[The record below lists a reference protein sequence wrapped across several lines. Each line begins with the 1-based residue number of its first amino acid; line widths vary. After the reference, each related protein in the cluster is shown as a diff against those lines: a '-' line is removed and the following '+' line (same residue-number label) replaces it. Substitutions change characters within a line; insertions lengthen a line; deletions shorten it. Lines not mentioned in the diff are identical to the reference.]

1 MDAGDSL
8 SMAMPASPGAP
19 RASILIVC
27 HRRSDLLADCLR
39 SIRRNAGEVPAET
52 IVLFNGTP
60 EADRRELAEL
70 LDGVRVIVSG
80 VNLGFGTGNNRAAAL
95 ARGEYLVLL
104 NDDAEVRP
112 GWLDALVRTAE
123 RHPQAGAVASKVIHP
138 DGRLQEAGSIIWRDG
153 STLGVGRGIPEAST
167 RWDYLREIDYG
178 SACSLLVRRALFERI
193 GGFDDRFFPGYNE
206 DVDLCLSLR
215 AAGQRVLYE
224 PRSEIVHHES
234 QTGAE
239 AKTFLIMRGRELLRE
254 KWAATLECFP
264 EPRPRDPT
272 AIALAVHRARGNP
285 RRVLIIDDRLP
296 NPGLGS
302 GFGRMLDAL
311 RDLSGSGY
319 ATSFYAT
326 ASRAGDRSELQEL
339 GVEVIDQEL
348 GQHLADPAN
357 FYDVAIVSRPH
368 NFKHVRRLRR
378 FQPHAA
384 VIYDAEAL
392 FHRRLEREAA
402 LLADSDPEA
411 ARLAMQEAHHAR
423 RLEQKVV
430 RSVDRVISVSKVEA
444 QFLRSIPQ
452 HCPIDVIEPL
462 APDVRMTR
470 RPFAERNGMVFVAGW
485 LGPYPSPNSD
495 GLEWF
500 AEHALPLIEHR
511 RSPVRLSVTGGGPPL
526 EVLTLAGRSIT
537 FVGHVDDLAGIYDA
551 ARLAIVPVRYGA
563 GIKIKALE
571 ALQHGVPVVTT
582 SVGAEGIDGAGGPAV
597 SVCDDPGEFAERALA
612 LLDDERAWEAAR
624 TAIAGLHE
632 RWESRVQAPWAAI
645 VETALKEKTI
655 DRVALHR

>member
-1 MDAGDSL
+1 MS
-8 SMAMPASPGAP
+8 ASSGVPP

-39 SIRRNAGEVPAET
+39 SIRENVQGVAAET

-60 EADRRELAEL
+60 EAERFELAAL
-70 LDGVRVIVSG
+70 LDGTRVVVSG
-80 VNLGFGTGNNRAAAL
+80 VNLGFGAGNNRAAEF
-95 ARGEYLVLL
+95 ARGEFLVFL

-112 GWLDALVRTAE
+112 GWLEALVATAD
-123 RHPQAGAVASKVIHP
+123 RHPRAGAVGSKVVLP
-138 DGRLQEAGSIIWRDG
+138 DGRLQEAGSIIWSDG
-153 STLGVGRGIPEAST
+153 STLGVGRGIPEAS
-167 RWDYLREIDYG
+167 RQWDYRRETDYA
-178 SACSLLVRRALFERI
+178 SACSLLVRRALFEQI

-206 DVDLCLSLR
+206 DVDLCLSIR
-215 AAGQRVLYE
+215 ASGHRVLYE

-234 QTGAE
+234 QTGAD
-239 AKTFLIMRGRELLRE
+239 AKTFLIMRGRKMLNE
-254 KWAATLECFP
+254 KWGPALERFP
-264 EPRPRDPT
+264 EPHPRDPT
-272 AIALAVHRARGNP
+272 AIALAVHRAKGSP
-285 RRVLIIDDRLP
+285 RRVLIVDDRLP

-311 RDLSGSGY
+311 RDLSGAGY
-319 ATSFYAT
+319 ATYFYPT
-326 ASRAGDRSELQEL
+326 ASGAGEVSELQEL
-339 GVEVIDQEL
+339 GVEVIEQEL
-348 GQHLADPAN
+348 GKHLADPAN

-392 FHRRLEREAA
+392 FHRRLEREAE
-402 LLADSDPEA
+402 LLAASDPA
-411 ARLAMQEAHHAR
+411 AAELTLRKAEDAR
-423 RLEQKVV
+423 RLERRVV
-430 RSVDRVISVSKVEA
+430 RAVDRVISVSKVEA
-444 QFLRSIPQ
+444 RFLRSIPR
-452 HCPIDVIEPL
+452 HCPVDVIEPL

-470 RPFAERNGMVFVAGW
+470 RAFSERDGMVFVAGW

-500 AEHALPLIEHR
+500 AAHALPLIEER
-511 RSPVRLSVTGGGPPL
+511 LGSVRLSITGGDPPR
-526 EVLTLAGRSIT
+526 EVQELAGESIR
-537 FVGHVDDLAGIYDA
+537 FVGHVKDLAQMYDA

-597 SVCDDPGEFAERALA
+597 SVCDDPGEFAEHALA
-612 LLDDERAWEAAR
+612 LLRDERTWDTAR
-624 TAIAGLHE
+624 TAITALHE

-645 VETALKEKTI
+645 VETALQEKTI